1 MITGYL
7 VSNKK
12 HIDSTDTFF
21 YRFSLAQ
28 FKVAKNSFQDVDF
41 DVGHNY
47 DSLSVHATI
56 MV

>member
-7 VSNKK
+7 VSNKR

-28 FKVAKNSFQDVDF
+28 FKVAKNEDF